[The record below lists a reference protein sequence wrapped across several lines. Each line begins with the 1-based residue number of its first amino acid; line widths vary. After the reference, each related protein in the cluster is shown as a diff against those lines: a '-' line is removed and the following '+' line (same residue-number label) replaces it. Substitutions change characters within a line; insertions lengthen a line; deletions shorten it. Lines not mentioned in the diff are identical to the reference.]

1 MANENI
7 IRIRIEECEH
17 RKYFFSK
24 TDLKFILLNLSVGR
38 YEYSSILFSF
48 SSFSPFKEI
57 KFC

>member
-24 TDLKFILLNLSVGR
+24 TEPNEADLSNLSNWFELSDDTTPPNNTNNGS
-38 YEYSSILFSF
+38 E
-48 SSFSPFKEI
+48 
-57 KFC
+57 